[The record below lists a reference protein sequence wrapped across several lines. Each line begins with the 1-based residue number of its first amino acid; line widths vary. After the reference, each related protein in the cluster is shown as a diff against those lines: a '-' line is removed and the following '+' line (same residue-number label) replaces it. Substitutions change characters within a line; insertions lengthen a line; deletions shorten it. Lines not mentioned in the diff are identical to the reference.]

1 MNLTQP
7 EEIITHIEQNF
18 NHAQATGLNCLIF
31 LALREQTSVAYH
43 WNEWGFADIPQ
54 QVIAW
59 CDELQE
65 DDLLDLTTQITVG
78 LLEELVTN
86 LPKPENGEI
95 TTAALVSVNAEPV
108 AVQAIEPEYIAPLLS
123 DYSPTIEPLLSDYSP
138 TYQALS
144 SHYPPT
150 YEAQ

>member
-18 NHAQATGLNCLIF
+18 NRAQATGLNCLIF

-78 LLEELVTN
+78 LLDELVTN
-86 LPKPENGEI
+86 LREPENI
-95 TTAALVSVNAEPV
+95 QPV
-108 AVQAIEPEYIAPLLS
+108 AAQAIEPNPTPSLLS
-123 DYSPTIEPLLSDYSP
+123 DYSDYP
-138 TYQALS
+138 A
-144 SHYPPT
+144 
-150 YEAQ
+150 AID